1 MSGKTLEP
9 GKTSAGA
16 FLVFPLTVHRL
27 PFTGFA
33 ALIFGFVSALLGA
46 AQAQSYPA
54 KPIRLI
60 APFPPG
66 GSTDLLARLIGQKL
80 TEAWGQQVV
89 VENRGGAGGTIGV
102 ELAAR
107 AAPDGYTIV
116 MGHIGT
122 FGANPTLYPKLP
134 YDAIKDFAPIT
145 LLAMVPNAMVVHPAF
160 PARTVKEFLAIARA
174 KPGAVLYGSGGNGSA
189 AHLAMVYFEWLAKVK
204 LTHIP
209 YKGTGPAIYDLI
221 AGQTSTMIT
230 GMAALMPHIKSEKL
244 RAIAVGT
251 AKRLAVL
258 PDVPTI
264 AEAGVA
270 GYEAT
275 QWSGILA
282 PAATPH
288 DIVMKLNAEMVK
300 ALRMAD
306 VRERLAG
313 DGVLPVGNTPEEFGA
328 HIRAEIARW
337 APVVRASGARPE

>member
-1 MSGKTLEP
+1 MKN
-9 GKTSAGA
+9 A
-16 FLVFPLTVHRL
+16 RL
-27 PFTGFA
+27 LAVALSIA
-33 ALIFGFVSALLGA
+33 ACCCGTAP
-46 AQAQSYPA
+46 AQTYPV

-66 GSTDLLARLIGQKL
+66 GSTDLLARVIAQKL
-80 TEAWGQQVV
+80 TDAWGQQVI

-134 YDAIKDFAPIT
+134 YDAIRDFAPIT
-145 LLAMVPNAMVVHPAF
+145 LLAMVPNGMVVHPTL
-160 PARTVKEFLAIARA
+160 PVRSVKELLAIARA
-174 KPGAVLYGSGGNGSA
+174 KPGGVLYGSGGSGSA
-189 AHLAMVYFEWLAKVK
+189 AHLAMVYFELLAKVK

-230 GMAALMPHIKSEKL
+230 GMAALMPHIKSQKL
-244 RAIAVGT
+244 RIIGVGT

-264 AEAGVA
+264 SEAGVP

-275 QWSGILA
+275 QWYGILA
-282 PAATPH
+282 PAATPR
-288 DIVMKLNAEMVK
+288 DIVMKLNTEMVK
-300 ALRMAD
+300 ALRLPD

-313 DGVLPVGNTPEEFGA
+313 DGVVPVGNTPEEFGA
-328 HIRAEIARW
+328 HIKSEIAHW
-337 APVVRASGARPE
+337 APVVKASGAKPE

>member
-1 MSGKTLEP
+1 MAMTF
-9 GKTSAGA
+9 AC
-16 FLVFPLTVHRL
+16 V
-27 PFTGFA
+27 TGLA
-33 ALIFGFVSALLGA
+33 H
-46 AQAQSYPA
+46 AQNYPT
-54 KPIRLI
+54 KPIKLI

-134 YDAIKDFAPIT
+134 YDAIKDFAPVT
-145 LLAMVPNAMVVHPAF
+145 LLAMVPNAMVVHPTF
-160 PARTVKEFLAIARA
+160 PARTVKDILAIARA
-174 KPGAVLYGSGGNGSA
+174 KPGQVLYGSGGNGSA
-189 AHLAMVYFEWLAKVK
+189 AHLAMVYFELLAKVK

-230 GMAALMPHIKSEKL
+230 GMAALMPHIKSGKL
-244 RAIAVGT
+244 RPIAVGT
-251 AKRLAVL
+251 ARRLAVL

-264 AEAGVA
+264 AEAGVP

-275 QWSGILA
+275 QWYGILA
-282 PAATPH
+282 PAATPR
-288 DIVMKLNAEMVK
+288 DIVLKLNAEMVK
-300 ALRMAD
+300 ALRTAD

-313 DGVLPVGNTPEEFGA
+313 DGVIPVGDTPEEFAA
-328 HIRAEIARW
+328 HIKTEIARW

>member
-1 MSGKTLEP
+1 MNTDKTLSRIIFAV
-9 GKTSAGA
+9 GSYLCVSVFICGSIA
-16 FLVFPLTVHRL
+16 FNAHVH
-27 PFTGFA
+27 
-33 ALIFGFVSALLGA
+33 
-46 AQAQSYPA
+46 AQVAYPT
-54 KPIRLI
+54 KSIRFI

-66 GSTDLLARLIGQKL
+66 GNTDLLARLISQKL
-80 TEAWGQQVV
+80 AESWGQQVI

-107 AAPDGYTIV
+107 AAPDGYTLV

-145 LLAMVPNAMVVHPAF
+145 LLAMVPNGMVVHPAL
-160 PARTVKEFLAIARA
+160 PVRSVRDLLAIARA
-174 KPGAVLYGSGGNGSA
+174 KPGQVRYGSGGSGSA
-189 AHLAMVYFEWLAKVK
+189 AHLAMVYFELLAKVK

-230 GMAALMPHIKSEKL
+230 GMAALMPHIKSGKL
-244 RAIAVGT
+244 RVIAVGT

-264 AEAGVA
+264 SEAGVP

-275 QWSGILA
+275 QWYGILA
-282 PAATPH
+282 PAATPR
-288 DIVMKLNAEMVK
+288 DIVMKLNAEMIR
-300 ALRMAD
+300 ALRQPE
-306 VRERLAG
+306 VRDRLAA
-313 DGVLPVGNTPEEFGA
+313 DGTVPVGNTPAEFGA
-328 HIRAEIARW
+328 HIKAEIARW
-337 APVVRASGARPE
+337 APVVKASGAKPE

>member
-1 MSGKTLEP
+1 MTRRWQR
-9 GKTSAGA
+9 A
-16 FLVFPLTVHRL
+16 
-27 PFTGFA
+27 A
-33 ALIFGFVSALLGA
+33 ALAAALGFSVCGA
-46 AQAQSYPA
+46 AIAQTYPT

-66 GSTDLLARLIGQKL
+66 GSTDLLARVIAQKL
-80 TEAWGQQVV
+80 TEAWGQQVI

-134 YDAIKDFAPIT
+134 YDPIKDFAPIT
-145 LLAMVPNAMVVHPAF
+145 LLAMVPNGMVVHPTL
-160 PARTVKEFLAIARA
+160 PVRSVKDLLAVARA
-174 KPGAVLYGSGGNGSA
+174 KPGAVLYGSGGSGSA
-189 AHLAMVYFEWLAKVK
+189 AHLAMVYFELLAKVK

-230 GMAALMPHIKSEKL
+230 GMAALMPHIKSQKL
-244 RAIAVGT
+244 RIIAVGT
-251 AKRLAVL
+251 ANRLPVL
-258 PDVPTI
+258 PEIPTI
-264 AEAGVA
+264 AESGVP

-275 QWSGILA
+275 QWYGILA
-282 PAATPH
+282 PAATPR
-288 DIVMKLNAEMVK
+288 DIVMKLNTEMVK
-300 ALRMAD
+300 ALRLPD

-313 DGVLPVGNTPEEFGA
+313 DGVIPVGNSPEEFGA
-328 HIRAEIARW
+328 HIKSEIARW
-337 APVVRASGARPE
+337 APVVKASGARPE